1 MKVLKALL
9 VTLTALA
16 VAATALLL
24 FCQAKNA
31 PHYIHIYGG
40 EEGGEALAAPRYRVP
55 NPKRACRFAA
65 AGPCFVLTV
74 WRAANTAPAGGRRR

>member
-1 MKVLKALL
+1 MKVLKAMLIF
-9 VTLTALA
+9 LTTLA

-40 EEGGEALAAPRYRVP
+40 EDE
-55 NPKRACRFAA
+55 N
-65 AGPCFVLTV
+65 
-74 WRAANTAPAGGRRR
+74 

>member
-40 EEGGEALAAPRYRVP
+40 EEGGAE
-55 NPKRACRFAA
+55 
-65 AGPCFVLTV
+65 G
-74 WRAANTAPAGGRRR
+74 

>member
-9 VTLTALA
+9 LLFTTLA

-24 FCQAKNA
+24 FCPAKNA

-40 EEGGEALAAPRYRVP
+40 ED
-55 NPKRACRFAA
+55 
-65 AGPCFVLTV
+65 
-74 WRAANTAPAGGRRR
+74 AN

>member
-9 VTLTALA
+9 ALFTTLA

-31 PHYIHIYGG
+31 PHYIHIYDADN
-40 EEGGEALAAPRYRVP
+40 ED
-55 NPKRACRFAA
+55 
-65 AGPCFVLTV
+65 
-74 WRAANTAPAGGRRR
+74 

>member
-31 PHYIHIYGG
+31 PHYIPIYGG
-40 EEGGEALAAPRYRVP
+40 DEGGEA
-55 NPKRACRFAA
+55 
-65 AGPCFVLTV
+65 
-74 WRAANTAPAGGRRR
+74 

>member
-1 MKVLKALL
+1 MKVLKAML

-31 PHYIHIYGG
+31 PHYIRIYGG
-40 EEGGEALAAPRYRVP
+40 EGGAE
-55 NPKRACRFAA
+55 
-65 AGPCFVLTV
+65 
-74 WRAANTAPAGGRRR
+74 